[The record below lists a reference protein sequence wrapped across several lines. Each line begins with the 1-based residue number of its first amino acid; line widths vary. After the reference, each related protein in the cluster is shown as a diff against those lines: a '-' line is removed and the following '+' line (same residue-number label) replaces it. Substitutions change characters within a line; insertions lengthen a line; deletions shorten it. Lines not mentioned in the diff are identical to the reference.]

1 MASSLPGMKK
11 ASRSLENLATMGKP
25 DVIGSVRTFNN
36 LSPERANRRAL
47 DDAGENWSVV
57 GTCADGPGSSKAEE
71 DGVLPDALDALMQG
85 EQLSPIW
92 RTQRN
97 YGTFTRASF
106 TYSAAV
112 TDTSAASQ
120 KRNPAETNVAQAGGQ
135 MRGTAGEGIAA
146 KSAAPAQD
154 ADVQGAAA
162 AFREHTVSRG
172 DSMAALAVRYGVSVT
187 DIMRANGMTGSS
199 QHSLLVRKTL
209 RVPRTSGS
217 AVVGSAAP
225 EQRAAGGGAKCGE

>member
-1 MASSLPGMKK
+1 MVFQSLLSSTAVAGWGDTSASSMMASSLPGMKK

-120 KRNPAETNVAQAGGQ
+120 KRSRPANA
-135 MRGTAGEGIAA
+135 RRL
-146 KSAAPAQD
+146 P
-154 ADVQGAAA
+154 
-162 AFREHTVSRG
+162 RRH
-172 DSMAALAVRYGVSVT
+172 
-187 DIMRANGMTGSS
+187 
-199 QHSLLVRKTL
+199 HSLKLC
-209 RVPRTSGS
+209 SGDM
-217 AVVGSAAP
+217 
-225 EQRAAGGGAKCGE
+225 